1 VLRVRSSA
9 LSTIIRSDARRQSP
23 DGYDMRAAAA
33 AVTMKMK
40 CMPAVT
46 RHACCMAL
54 ISSLWWLTRSCSC
67 CFDLPQP
74 CCLRQARRKGKERTG
89 QGREGKERK
98 GKGRKGKE
106 RKGQGRE
113 GKGREGQ
120 GREGKGREGK
130 GREGK
135 EREGKERKE
144 NCQQTRKS
152 KHADVIRKADLALLL
167 LALSCP
173 RFSVII
179 RQGLTAEG
187 HGHIQSLHTG
197 SPAT

>member
-1 VLRVRSSA
+1 MLRVRSSA

-54 ISSLWWLTRSCSC
+54 ISSLWWLTWSCSC

-74 CCLRQARRKGKERTG
+74 CCLRQARRKG
-89 QGREGKERK
+89 
-98 GKGRKGKE
+98 
-106 RKGQGRE
+106 
-113 GKGREGQ
+113 
-120 GREGKGREGK
+120 REGKGREGK

-135 EREGKERKE
+135 GREE

-152 KHADVIRKADLALLL
+152 KHADVIRKADLAVLL

>member
-1 VLRVRSSA
+1 MLRVRSSA

-46 RHACCMAL
+46 RYACCMAL
-54 ISSLWWLTRSCSC
+54 ISSLWWLTWSCSC

-74 CCLRQARRKGKERTG
+74 CCLRQARRKG
-89 QGREGKERK
+89 REGK
-98 GKGRKGKE
+98 
-106 RKGQGRE
+106 
-113 GKGREGQ
+113 

-135 EREGKERKE
+135 GREGKGREGREGKGREGKERKGKDRE
-144 NCQQTRKS
+144 GKGRKEKIANKQGS
-152 KHADVIRKADLALLL
+152 
-167 LALSCP
+167 LSMLML
-173 RFSVII
+173 SEK
-179 RQGLTAEG
+179 LTWPC
-187 HGHIQSLHTG
+187 SCWL
-197 SPAT
+197 

>member
-1 VLRVRSSA
+1 MLRVRSSA

-33 AVTMKMK
+33 AVTIKMK

-54 ISSLWWLTRSCSC
+54 ISSLWWLTWSCSC

-74 CCLRQARRKGKERTG
+74 CCLRQARR
-89 QGREGKERK
+89 EGK
-98 GKGRKGKE
+98 
-106 RKGQGRE
+106 
-113 GKGREGQ
+113 

-135 EREGKERKE
+135 GREGKGREG

-152 KHADVIRKADLALLL
+152 KHADVIRKADLAVLL

>member
-1 VLRVRSSA
+1 MLRVRSSA

-54 ISSLWWLTRSCSC
+54 ISSLWWLTWSCSC

-74 CCLRQARRKGKERTG
+74 CCLRQARRKGREGK
-89 QGREGKERK
+89 GREGKGRE
-98 GKGRKGKE
+98 GKGREGKGREGK
-106 RKGQGRE
+106 GRE

-120 GREGKGREGK
+120 GREGK
-130 GREGK
+130 
-135 EREGKERKE
+135 ERK

-152 KHADVIRKADLALLL
+152 KHADVIRKADLAVLL